1 MKKVG
6 ALIASIAAGLL
17 LVNSCSS
24 KHYSDVSVLKAIDSQ
39 KVESSSQT
47 TTLYQIDTTKSVI
60 TWAGSKPGGAHN
72 GIFMLANGYFE
83 VVDQL
88 LVGGRF
94 TINMNK
100 LQDKDLSD
108 QASREKLE
116 MHLKSADFF
125 NVDTFPFAEFVITKA
140 IVKKK
145 VDASHSEYRIEGN
158 LTLKRLT
165 KNIQFTAL
173 VEMLNGEI
181 KATTGPLGINRTDWG
196 VNYGSK
202 SIFGNLKNKFID
214 DQVVITVYLTT
225 GMQ

>member
-6 ALIASIAAGLL
+6 VLIASITAGLL
-17 LVNSCSS
+17 LVTSCGSKDSS
-24 KHYSDVSVLKAIDSQ
+24 GVSVLKAMDSQ
-39 KVESSSQT
+39 KVESSAQT
-47 TTLYQIDTTKSVI
+47 TTVYQIDTTKSVI
-60 TWAGSKPGGAHN
+60 TWVGSKPGGQHN

-83 VVDQL
+83 VANQL

-140 IVKKK
+140 IVQKKI
-145 VDASHSEYRIEGN
+145 DATHSEYRIEGN
-158 LTLKRLT
+158 LTLKRIT
-165 KNIQFTAL
+165 KNIQFKAL

-181 KATTGPLGINRTDWG
+181 KATTGYLGINRTDWG

-214 DQVVITVYLTT
+214 DQVVITVFLTT
-225 GMQ
+225 GKQ